1 MKKIIIAAGMLL
13 FLCSSSA
20 FAQNI
25 GFAQPQRILDSMP
38 EREAVEQELEE
49 FYLNWEQ
56 DYNSLYERYSE
67 NLYLYQESRNELSEA
82 QIQQEE
88 QRLNE
93 MTEELTFMQ
102 QEFGMMFEERRVEL
116 LSPLIDTINEHIEEV
131 AEERGL
137 DYVFQSETSN
147 AEPMFFIMENERST
161 IDITDEII
169 ARLSS

>member
-49 FYLNWEQ
+49 YYLSWER
-56 DYNSLYERYSE
+56 DYNDLYERYSE
-67 NLYLYQESRNELSEA
+67 NLYLYQESRDELSDA
-82 QIQQEE
+82 QMEQEE

-93 MTEELTFMQ
+93 MAEELTFMQ

-116 LSPLIDTINEHIEEV
+116 LRPLIDTINEHIEEV

-137 DYVFQSETSN
+137 DYVFQSETSD

-161 IDITDEII
+161 IDLTDEII

>member
-49 FYLNWEQ
+49 YYLGWEQ
-56 DYNSLYERYSE
+56 DYNDLYERYSE
-67 NLYLYQESRNELSEA
+67 NLYLYQESRDELSDA
-82 QIQQEE
+82 QIEQEE

-93 MTEELTFMQ
+93 MAEELTFMQ

-137 DYVFQSETSN
+137 DYVFQSETSD

-161 IDITDEII
+161 IDLTDEII
-169 ARLSS
+169 ARLTS

>member
-1 MKKIIIAAGMLL
+1 MAAGMLL

-20 FAQNI
+20 IAQNI

-93 MTEELTFMQ
+93 MAEELTFMQ
-102 QEFGMMFEERRVEL
+102 QEFGMMFEERRIEL

-161 IDITDEII
+161 IDLTDEII
-169 ARLSS
+169 ARLAS

>member
-49 FYLNWEQ
+49 YYLSWEQ
-56 DYNSLYERYSE
+56 DYNDLYERYSE
-67 NLYLYQESRNELSEA
+67 NLYLYQESRDELSDA
-82 QIQQEE
+82 QIEQEE

-93 MTEELTFMQ
+93 MAEELTFMQ

-137 DYVFQSETSN
+137 DYVFQSETSD

-161 IDITDEII
+161 IDLTDEII
-169 ARLSS
+169 ARLTS

>member
-93 MTEELTFMQ
+93 MAEELTFMQ

>member
-49 FYLNWEQ
+49 YYLSWEQ
-56 DYNSLYERYSE
+56 DYNDLYERYSE
-67 NLYLYQESRNELSEA
+67 NLYLYQESRDELSDA
-82 QIQQEE
+82 QIEQEE

-93 MTEELTFMQ
+93 MAEELTFMQ

-137 DYVFQSETSN
+137 DYVFQSETSD

-161 IDITDEII
+161 IDLTDEII